1 MIIENELYSSLI
13 ANNGFEKYSGLTGVM
28 SNDRSIYLVKIADND
43 FLKDK
48 VVEYSDFT
56 SFFENINARI
66 NNGGE
71 SIIVQFDT
79 TFFDIASIRRFLSI
93 EKISRDGAFS
103 LSEKAPLLP
112 IIYRFKEYYAF
123 ISTINPDSM
132 DEKVDS
138 GRYFIQSIMIPD
150 KRKSFKIKVYAE
162 IKKNMKIESHSTYI
176 PSKFASLVSIA
187 DWKEY
192 LMNNYPDTF
201 KVDDWITK
209 SIAYLLVDFCDKDTL
224 TMQMPSITLNK
235 FIDRMSIDDP
245 TKITLKLFEI
255 ITQLKDSRIVSRSGR
270 KESSKSFMNV
280 EMNYLNLTET
290 RISLLPSALKEILE
304 LPDEFRVIAEDYQ
317 EYRNT
322 PIEERRL
329 EGMGI
334 PKPPIGRIIE
344 PSNSLDDCILSP
356 SVKTEIEG
364 FINSIERREK
374 LLIWGVD
381 YVPKLLLAGVI
392 GTGKTITAQAI
403 AAKLGMLLY
412 RVSGEDVVAS
422 YLGETAKNVLQAF
435 DFAAKYKSRLILFF
449 DEMDSIVSKRGFD
462 SSASKELARSVNTFI
477 TLMEERNEL
486 IIGATN
492 HAHEIDASCL
502 SRFTKLIFYELPD
515 IAMMEHLLE
524 IHLKKI
530 PMDVTISI
538 KEIAPRLVE
547 HHFSGRDVRNLVVE
561 IVQELLVANV
571 DVLKK
576 ETLERC
582 LERTVNR
589 TEKFLKASKE
599 YKQLLENN

>member
-1 MIIENELYSSLI
+1 MENELYSSLI

-66 NNGGE
+66 NVGE
-71 SIIVQFDT
+71 FIQFDT
-79 TFFDIASIRRFLSI
+79 TFFNIASIRRFLSI
-93 EKISRDGAFS
+93 EKISRDGAF
-103 LSEKAPLLP
+103 LIAEKAPLLP

-123 ISTINPDSM
+123 ISTINPNSM

-138 GRYFIQSIMIPD
+138 CRYFIQSIMIHD

-162 IKKNMKIESHSTYI
+162 IKKNIKTESHSTYI
-176 PSKFASLVSIA
+176 PSKFASLVSLA

-209 SIAYLLVDFCDKDTL
+209 SIAYLLLDFCDKDTL

-235 FIDRMSIDDP
+235 FIDRMSVDDP

-317 EYRNT
+317 DYRNT

-334 PKPPIGRIIE
+334 PKPSIGRIIE
-344 PSNSLDDCILSP
+344 PSNNLDDCILSP

-477 TLMEERNEL
+477 ALMEERNEL

-515 IAMMEHLLE
+515 IAMMERLLE

-530 PMDVTISI
+530 PVDIDISI

-547 HHFSGRDVRNLVVE
+547 HNFSGRDVRNLVVE
-561 IVQELLVANV
+561 IVQELLVANA

-582 LERTVNR
+582 LERTMNR